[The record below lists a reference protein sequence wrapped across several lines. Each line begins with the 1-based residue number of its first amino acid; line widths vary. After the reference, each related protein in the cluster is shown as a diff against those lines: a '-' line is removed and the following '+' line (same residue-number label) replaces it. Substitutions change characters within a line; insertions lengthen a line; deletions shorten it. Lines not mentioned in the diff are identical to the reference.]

1 MVTVYCRE
9 TDNSYQITESLLDR
23 LIVEGVIR
31 EDISNSYFPKYL
43 FYKKDLAKVITKSM

>member
-9 TDNSYQITESLLDR
+9 TDNSYQITELLLDR
-23 LIVEGVIR
+23 LIAEGVISK
-31 EDISNSYFPKYL
+31 DISNSYFPKYL